1 LENWSAYYDKLF
13 WTKDLSYLDT
23 IIEKA
28 NFIKEDLVLD
38 VGCGTGAVTK
48 AIKPNVKH
56 VIGIDISDAMLS
68 KGEWEGTSLV
78 KCDISEHVFCDNL
91 FDKITARMVFHH
103 ILDNLDRVFIQCYD
117 LLRDNGRLIVAE
129 GVPPSDDDE
138 IVDWFTEMFKL
149 KEERRTFTSQE
160 IAFYMKKNGFE
171 DVEQVEYLMDDF
183 SVKNWLENS
192 GLEKDKQDKI
202 MDMHVNASKN
212 VKEVYQMRFTDD
224 DCLIRIRNIITVG
237 NKKREIC

>member
-1 LENWSAYYDKLF
+1 
-13 WTKDLSYLDT
+13 
-23 IIEKA
+23 
-28 NFIKEDLVLD
+28 
-38 VGCGTGAVTK
+38 
-48 AIKPNVKH
+48 
-56 VIGIDISDAMLS
+56 
-68 KGEWEGTSLV
+68 
-78 KCDISEHVFCDNL
+78 
-91 FDKITARMVFHH
+91 MVFHH

-192 GLEKDKQDKI
+192 GLEKDKQD
-202 MDMHVNASKN
+202 AG
-212 VKEVYQMRFTDD
+212 
-224 DCLIRIRNIITVG
+224 NIENYKDKYG
-237 NKKREIC
+237 KD